1 MLLKKVKKSNHL
13 IQKYFKN
20 GLNDPIKNI
29 YENPLIWKVLK
40 DSLFYSLDIHK
51 EDMKHFKSLL

>member
-29 YENPLIWKVLK
+29 YENPLN
-40 DSLFYSLDIHK
+40 
-51 EDMKHFKSLL
+51 

>member
-20 GLNDPIKNI
+20 DLNDPIKNI
-29 YENPLIWKVLK
+29 YENPLNWKVLK
-40 DSLFYSLDIHK
+40 DSLFYSLDIYK
-51 EDMKHFKSLL
+51 EDMKQIKSLL

>member
-1 MLLKKVKKSNHL
+1 MLLKKVKKSKHL

-29 YENPLIWKVLK
+29 YENPLNWKVLK
-40 DSLFYSLDIHK
+40 DSLFYSLDIYK
-51 EDMKHFKSLL
+51 EDMKQIKSLL